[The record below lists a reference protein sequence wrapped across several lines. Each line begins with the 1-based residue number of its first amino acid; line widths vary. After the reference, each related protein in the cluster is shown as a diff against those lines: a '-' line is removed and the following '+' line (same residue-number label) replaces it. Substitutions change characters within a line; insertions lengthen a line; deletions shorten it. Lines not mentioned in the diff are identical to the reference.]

1 VSSYFDNTTYKIFKR
16 KKLLNAREARCEII
30 SINDARKKVGLP
42 ILISKKRKCIVCGEA
57 FRSID
62 ASHRV
67 CNKCRPKWE
76 RKRDDLEKAFID
88 IEDADTFDIQE
99 VDELSIFE
107 DIE

>member
-1 VSSYFDNTTYKIFKR
+1 M
-16 KKLLNAREARCEII
+16 
-30 SINDARKKVGLP
+30 GLS
-42 ILISKKRKCIVCGEA
+42 ILISKDRICIVCGEA

>member
-1 VSSYFDNTTYKIFKR
+1 MSYYTDPTYKTLKR
-16 KKLLNAREARCEII
+16 KKISKPKEEACEVI

-42 ILISKKRKCIVCGEA
+42 ILISKDRKCIVCGES
-57 FRSID
+57 FRSND

-88 IEDADTFDIQE
+88 IEDSDTFYIQE

>member
-1 VSSYFDNTTYKIFKR
+1 MPSYYIDPTHKTLKR
-16 KKLLNAREARCEII
+16 KKFPNPKEERCEVI
-30 SINDARKKVGLP
+30 SINDARKKAGLP
-42 ILISKKRKCIVCGEA
+42 ILISKDRNCIVCGEA
-57 FRSID
+57 FKSTD

-88 IEDADTFDIQE
+88 IEDSDTFNAQE
-99 VDELSIFE
+99 VDELNIFE